1 MRKFCTLPA
10 MLARVALLLLCL
22 VVTPLASQDAPKPPP
37 IEVRIIETLF
47 TNKVITPEQREDLL
61 RSADEMRRE
70 EAFAAART
78 QELAAA
84 LNAIEER
91 MQEANVR
98 VQHRASKGFRFSSA
112 DDAFS
117 LGVSGFLQLGFSWN
131 NWSRNPGTNNE
142 SESSFGV
149 EKARLEFAGHV
160 FEKWVRYRVLFD
172 VAGDEPATPVRVFG
186 VPVGSFDAETRFAEL
201 KEASVDL
208 AFEDALRLKLG
219 QFKVPY
225 SRHFLTGSGDQLFIA
240 RSITDNIFK
249 GGRQPGLMLHGTAFG
264 PGSDVFAYAAGA
276 FNGEGEN
283 AANNDEGLLY
293 AGRVAFNPFGA
304 LPYEDGDL
312 GRSDKFKLAL
322 GLNAWRHADDGHVG
336 DPARSSIGA
345 DLALRWAGWHLLGEW
360 HRTALLADAPDNP
373 SANGA
378 FVQLGCTLLEDTLE
392 LGLRSA
398 EIGWNN
404 NGNGDSGRREHLA
417 VLGWH
422 VKPGRWKVQ
431 ADFGRIEDHQ
441 GDTDDNKDG
450 WRLRLQM
457 QVLF

>member
-1 MRKFCTLPA
+1 MREFCTLSA
-10 MLARVALLLLCL
+10 MLARTALILLCL
-22 VVTPLASQDAPKPPP
+22 MVTPLPSQDTRPKPP

-70 EAFAAART
+70 EAFESIRT

-84 LNAIEER
+84 LKALEER
-91 MQEANVR
+91 TQEVGAR
-98 VQHRASKGFRFSSA
+98 LQHKPSKGFRFSSA
-112 DDAFS
+112 DDLYS
-117 LGVSGFLQLGFSWN
+117 LGVSGFLQLGF
-131 NWSRNPGTNNE
+131 NWTNWERNPWTNHG

-149 EKARLEFAGHV
+149 EKARIEFAGHV

-172 VAGDEPATPVRVFG
+172 VAGDEPATPVQVFG
-186 VPVGSFDAETRFAEL
+186 VPVGTFDAEARFAEL

-208 AFEDALRLKLG
+208 AFDDALHLKLG

-225 SRHFLTGSGDQLFIA
+225 SRHFLTGSSTQLFVA
-240 RSITDNIFK
+240 RSVTDNIFK
-249 GGRQPGLMLHGTAFG
+249 GGRQPGLMLHGATCGA
-264 PGSDVFAYAAGA
+264 SDDFIEYAVGA

-293 AGRVAFNPFGA
+293 AGRVVVNPFGA

-312 GRSDKFKLAL
+312 GQSDRFRAAL
-322 GLNAWRHADDGHVG
+322 GLNAWRHADDGHVA

-345 DLALRWAGWHLLGEW
+345 DLALRFSGWHLLGEW
-360 HRTALLADAPDNP
+360 HRTALHSGSALDP
-373 SANGA
+373 SAHGA

-398 EIGWNN
+398 EIAWDE
-404 NGNGDSGRREHLA
+404 NGNGDSGRREHLV

-422 VKPGRWKVQ
+422 LKPEKWKLQ

-441 GDTDDNKDG
+441 GDSEDNLDG